1 MPPSLAVLTLND
13 SFYELWPKLARSLD
27 ADLQCAGSPA
37 ELRNLDEA
45 CAVLIAAGGREQD
58 AITVIDALTRREA
71 PALAVVGVEKDY
83 RLVASLL
90 RSGADN
96 YFALPDDLGT
106 MRGWI
111 SERMDAVVGNARAAL
126 MAAEGRARY
135 DFSRMIGRSQALLE
149 ALELATRVIPRGSA
163 TVLLTGETGTGKEL
177 LAKAIHYNGPRAA
190 KPLIEINCSALPEN
204 LLEAELFGYE
214 AGAFTDARAPKPGL
228 LEAANGGTLFLDEV
242 GELSLNLQAKL
253 LRVLEDKRVRRLG
266 SVRDQEVDIRIIAA
280 THVDLYVA
288 VTEGKFRQ
296 DLYYRLSV
304 LPIHLPPLRERGD
317 DVLLLASSFLDRLSE
332 QYQLP
337 RPNLPPEI
345 KRILLAHSWPGNV
358 RELRN
363 AIERAV
369 LLGEG
374 ELRRE
379 HLFAATGPGSAPAR
393 APAFIPFPAPMHTIA
408 SAAARAMTEY
418 CGGNKSEAAKALG
431 ISRRHLYVLL
441 RNGEG

>member
-1 MPPSLAVLTLND
+1 
-13 SFYELWPKLARSLD
+13 

-280 THVDLYVA
+280 THVDLYDA
-288 VTEGKFRQ
+288 CSQGTFRQ

-304 LPIHLPPLRERGD
+304 LPIHLPPLRDRGD
-317 DVLLLASSFLDRLSE
+317 DVILLASSFL
-332 QYQLP
+332 
-337 RPNLPPEI
+337 
-345 KRILLAHSWPGNV
+345 AH
-358 RELRN
+358 
-363 AIERAV
+363 
-369 LLGEG
+369 
-374 ELRRE
+374 
-379 HLFAATGPGSAPAR
+379 FA
-393 APAFIPFPAPMHTIA
+393 
-408 SAAARAMTEY
+408 E
-418 CGGNKSEAAKALG
+418 
-431 ISRRHLYVLL
+431 
-441 RNGEG
+441 